1 MMYNQFS
8 LLNAKAYGGD
18 IMSEEKIK
26 KREKQPVIEYNNK
39 KYLRIPVKTHVIIRE
54 DNIIDVVKKYT
65 EEVIKDDD
73 IVFISEKAVAITQGR
88 AYPLNEIKP
97 RPLARFLSKYVTKT
111 PVGIGLGMPETME
124 MALRECGVLKILFAA
139 AVSFITKLF
148 GRKGDFYRIAGYKAS
163 SIDGPTPNTLPPYNR
178 YVVLGPDEPDK
189 VAHEIS
195 ERIKAEVAIVDMND
209 LGGNILGTS
218 SKSMDRSMLLGVL
231 RDNPLGQC
239 SEQTPIGIIR
249 LLQEL

>member
-1 MMYNQFS
+1 
-8 LLNAKAYGGD
+8 
-18 IMSEEKIK
+18 MSEENK
-26 KREKQPVIEYNNK
+26 KKEKQPVIEFDNK
-39 KYLRIPVKTHVIIRE
+39 KYLRIPVKTHVIIKE

-65 EEVIKDDD
+65 EEIIKDDD
-73 IVFISEKAVAITQGR
+73 IVFVSEKAVAITQGR
-88 AYPLNEIKP
+88 ALPLNEIKP
-97 RPLARFLSKYVTKT
+97 RPLARFLSRYVTKT
-111 PVGIGLGMPETME
+111 PVGIGLGIPETME

-148 GRKGDFYRIAGYKAS
+148 GRKGDFYRIAGYRAS

-178 YVVLGPDEPDK
+178 YVVLGPNEPDK
-189 VAHEIS
+189 VAREIS

-209 LGGNILGTS
+209 LGGSILGTS
-218 SKSMDRSMLLGVL
+218 RGDMDRKMLLGIL

-249 LLQEL
+249 SLKE

>member
-1 MMYNQFS
+1 
-8 LLNAKAYGGD
+8 
-18 IMSEEKIK
+18 MSEEKNK
-26 KREKQPVIEYNNK
+26 KKEKQPIIEYEGK
-39 KYLRIPVKTHVIIRE
+39 KYLRIPVKTHVIHKE

-65 EEVIKDDD
+65 EEIIKNDD
-73 IVFISEKAVAITQGR
+73 IVFVSEKAVSITQGR
-88 AYPLNEIKP
+88 AYFLDEIKP
-97 RPLARFLSKYVTKT
+97 RPLARFLSKFVTKT
-111 PVGIGLGMPETME
+111 PVGIGLGIPETME

-148 GRKGDFYRIAGYKAS
+148 GRRGDFYRIAGYKAS

-178 YVVLGPDEPDK
+178 CVVLGPNEPDK

-195 ERIKAEVAIVDMND
+195 ESIKAEVAVVDMND

-218 SKSMDRSMLLGVL
+218 NRNMDRKMLLGVL

-249 LLQEL
+249 LQ

>member
-1 MMYNQFS
+1 
-8 LLNAKAYGGD
+8 
-18 IMSEEKIK
+18 MSEEKTK

-39 KYLRIPVKTHVIIRE
+39 KYLRIPVKTHVILRE

-65 EEVIKDDD
+65 EEVIKDND

-88 AYPLNEIKP
+88 AFPLEEIKP
-97 RPLARFLSKYVTKT
+97 RPLARFLSNHVTKT
-111 PVGIGLGMPETME
+111 PVGIGLGIPETME

-148 GRKGDFYRIAGYKAS
+148 GRKGDFYRIAGYRAS

-189 VAHEIS
+189 VAHDIS
-195 ERIKAEVAIVDMND
+195 ESIKAEVAIVDMND

-218 SKSMDRSMLLGVL
+218 SKSMDRKMLLGVL

-249 LLQEL
+249 LLQELQAN